1 MISLLGPSWKSS
13 KKAPK
18 RCLKTALCA
27 PHFYEDVSGEMA
39 IFENR
44 NTSRAISEP
53 QLFRGCLRRN
63 RHFQHKVL
71 QKRTPQHLHFRRMS
85 QAKRPFWGTFPD
97 MNGKRVK
104 GQSFAR
110 HCSSIATKCNIAEFS
125 ERSQATRMDT
135 RTPNVHK
142 RIPDAPPHSHA
153 EG

>member
-44 NTSRAISEP
+44 STSRAISEP

-104 GQSFAR
+104 VKSCAR
-110 HCSSIATKCNIAEFS
+110 TRSIITIECNVGELAERPQGTTIGT
-125 ERSQATRMDT
+125 RS
-135 RTPNVHK
+135 PKIH
-142 RIPDAPPHSHA
+142 
-153 EG
+153 